1 MRLLG
6 CITGTVIVAVIFLS
20 LGMVP
25 AQPFGDVLHGGP
37 DQAVE
42 TIDRRSET
50 AISRPASTAE
60 SLVHDGTPESSASR
74 PISASPAP
82 ASGSDEKDGPTGV
95 SRETETGRE
104 QRTSPGDAALVTA
117 EAGGDHSKPEPISSE
132 EESQGSWEAFF
143 TPFRSQASAEGFARF
158 LGSATGHEFR
168 VGRAGPG
175 QYRVWFRIED
185 GESRPQRIAEI
196 EAVTGMRLQAGD
208 L

>member
-37 DQAVE
+37 DRAIDA
-42 TIDRRSET
+42 TDRRSET
-50 AISRPASTAE
+50 AVSQSASSAE
-60 SLVHDGTPESSASR
+60 SPIHDGMPESSASR
-74 PISASPAP
+74 PIFALPAP
-82 ASGSDEKDGPTGV
+82 ASGSDGNDGPAGV
-95 SRETETGRE
+95 SRETETGGE
-104 QRTSPGDAALVTA
+104 QRTSPGDAGPVAA
-117 EAGGDHSKPEPISSE
+117 EAGGDHSKLEPISSE

-158 LGSATGHEFR
+158 LGSATGQEFR
-168 VGRAGPG
+168 VARAGPG

>member
-60 SLVHDGTPESSASR
+60 SPVHDGTPESSASR

-82 ASGSDEKDGPTGV
+82 ASGSDENDGPTGV